1 MKLFVYG
8 TLKKVF
14 RHEMNSPTAPMR
26 GVKLIGK
33 YQTQERWTLADF
45 GAYPGMIPGN
55 SGVVGEVW
63 DIPDE
68 RVAQLDRYEG
78 VPDLFSRRMV
88 EVTPVDSEDY
98 VWVESYVFTNTSQL
112 LTYNDTMREWL

>member
-14 RHEMNSPTAPMR
+14 RDEMKSPTAPMQD
-26 GVKLIGK
+26 VKLIGK
-33 YQTQERWTLADF
+33 YETEERWTLADF
-45 GAYPGMIPGN
+45 GPYPGMIPGN

-63 DIPDE
+63 EIPDE
-68 RVAQLDRYEG
+68 KMLQLDRYEG
-78 VPDLFSRRMV
+78 VPNLFTRRMV
-88 EVTPVDSEDY
+88 KVAPIDSEDY
-98 VWVESYVFTNTSQL
+98 VWIESYIFTNISQL

>member
-14 RHEMNSPTAPMR
+14 RYEMNSPTAPMQ

-45 GAYPGMIPGN
+45 KAYPGMIPGN

-63 DIPDE
+63 EIPDE
-68 RVAQLDRYEG
+68 KMAQLDRYEG
-78 VPDLFSRRMV
+78 VPNLFSRRMV
-88 EVTPVDSEDY
+88 EVAPVGSEDY
-98 VWVESYVFTNTSQL
+98 VWIESYVFTNTSQL

>member
-8 TLKKVF
+8 TLKRIF
-14 RHEMNSPTAPMR
+14 REEMKQETAPMKN
-26 GVKLIGK
+26 VKLLGK

-63 DIPDE
+63 EVPDE
-68 RVAQLDRYEG
+68 RLAQLDRYEG
-78 VPDLFSRRMV
+78 VPNLFTRCVV
-88 EVTPVDSEDY
+88 EVAPVDSEDY
-98 VWVESYVFTNTSQL
+98 EWVESYVFTNNSRL
-112 LTYNDTMREWL
+112 LNYDETMREWI